1 MRKVALVLNFNS
13 FFKLIIIKLDEII
26 LKACMAG
33 YIRGNVVFIV
43 AKYLETSKYREK

>member
-13 FFKLIIIKLDEII
+13 FFKLIIIQLDEII

-33 YIRGNVVFIV
+33 YIRGNVVFIG
-43 AKYLETSKYREK
+43 AKYLKTSKYDEK